1 MNSILSHR
9 QTRIIVL
16 GMVIAAGA
24 LMSRQLSAH
33 ANFTPG
39 NLALLVTAANSSNT
53 TGSVV
58 EINTTTANQAAIQTI
73 AIPGTGTDAYRLS
86 ASATSTAYVASSN
99 DRTLLT
105 FTGANNSD
113 AVANVNTLNPRGVFT
128 VNSAGTIT
136 KQTTYT
142 GSSGN
147 QTRGATSLN
156 NTNWFVGDQGGF
168 YTNGSAAAS
177 PSGNIRGVK
186 SFGGVVYAFTAST
199 TAVPVGTISA
209 PTAGTYTAL
218 PGLPLGNAQMQ
229 DFYLI

>member
-1 MNSILSHR
+1 MKSILSARHVR
-9 QTRIIVL
+9 VVVL
-16 GMVIAAGA
+16 GLVIATGA

-39 NLALLVTAANSSNT
+39 NLALLVTAGSTANT
-53 TGSVV
+53 TGNVV
-58 EINTTTANQAAIQTI
+58 EINTTAANQAAIQTI

-105 FTGANNSD
+105 FTGANNTD
-113 AVANVNTLNPRGVFT
+113 TVANVNTLNPRGVFS

-142 GSSGN
+142 GGSGN
-147 QTRGATSLN
+147 QTRGATTVN

-168 YTNGSAAAS
+168 YTNGASSAS
-177 PSGNIRGVK
+177 PSGGNIRSVK
-186 SFGGVVYAFTAST
+186 SFGGVVYGFTAS
-199 TAVPVGTISA
+199 ASLAPVGTISA
-209 PTAGTYTAL
+209 PTGGTYTAL
-218 PGLPLGNAQMQ
+218 RKAQ
-229 DFYLI
+229 